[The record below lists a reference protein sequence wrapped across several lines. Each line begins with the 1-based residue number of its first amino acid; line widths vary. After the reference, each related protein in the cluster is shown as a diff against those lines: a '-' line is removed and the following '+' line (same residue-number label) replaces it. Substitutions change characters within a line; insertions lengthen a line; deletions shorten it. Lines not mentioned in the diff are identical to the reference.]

1 VSNEYIIDDLED
13 QISDLQDTI
22 QSLSYDIEL
31 MKLEIVE
38 RGDVIKSLVA
48 QNNYLKKQLMKQI
61 ETDVKI
67 PAILKPIVREGDGE
81 IN

>member
-1 VSNEYIIDDLED
+1 MSNEFEIANLED
-13 QISDLQDTI
+13 QIEELQEMI

-38 RGDVIKSLVA
+38 RGDMIKALTV
-48 QNNYLKKQLMKQI
+48 QNTTLKKQLMKKI

-67 PAILKPIVREGDGE
+67 PAILKPTVREDNGE
-81 IN
+81 VS